1 MHMIYT
7 CTVNPSLDYYLKVEK
22 EIEIGEVNRSI
33 NEFYTAGGKGVNV
46 SIVLNNLMIPSTAIG
61 FLGGFVKDYYLS
73 FLKGYPFI
81 QPIFTGINGNT
92 RINIKINGKK
102 ETDLNTN
109 GPHITDEEFE
119 RFLKRALKADEG
131 DIFILSGNVQSEIYS
146 RIIAMI
152 EELSRRNVKIILD
165 TNPVLI
171 RDCLKYKPLL
181 IKPNLDELEELVEK
195 TIHSEEE
202 IYESAKKLVEAG
214 AKNVILSLGSDGAIL
229 ADQSGIYKSQAVAG
243 HVVSTT
249 GCGDAMVG
257 AYVFNIQRGANAME
271 AFKYASA
278 AGSATAFV
286 DGLATRN
293 EIETWYKEIEVER
306 IQ

>member
-1 MHMIYT
+1 M
-7 CTVNPSLDYYLKVEK
+7 
-22 EIEIGEVNRSI
+22 
-33 NEFYTAGGKGVNV
+33 
-46 SIVLNNLMIPSTAIG
+46 
-61 FLGGFVKDYYLS
+61 
-73 FLKGYPFI
+73 
-81 QPIFTGINGNT
+81 
-92 RINIKINGKK
+92 
-102 ETDLNTN
+102 
-109 GPHITDEEFE
+109 
-119 RFLKRALKADEG
+119 
-131 DIFILSGNVQSEIYS
+131 
-146 RIIAMI
+146 
-152 EELSRRNVKIILD
+152 
-165 TNPVLI
+165 I

-214 AKNVILSLGSDGAIL
+214 AKNVIVSLGSDGAIL